1 MKIPAQKKRLLLAG
15 AVLLGAAVLLLG
27 GAAWREYRSSHHKL
41 YAEIICCYP
50 DYNSVLAADL
60 EDQFGCV
67 LFTFPWPEGADPAL
81 KQPGML
87 VELTGPDLMAL
98 SYPGQYSPVR
108 AVKKTGQREDF
119 IEKYYNTLQKEL
131 EETGGEALGDR
142 LAGPK
147 RRGEGRAALPSLERT
162 KSIGLKQ
169 TKVGTTQ
176 WKN

>member
-27 GAAWREYRSSHHKL
+27 GAEWREYRSSHHKL

-142 LAGPK
+142 LAGLPDLNDEEREGLRYLLLNGPK
-147 RRGEGRAALPSLERT
+147 ASD
-162 KSIGLKQ
+162 
-169 TKVGTTQ
+169 
-176 WKN
+176 

>member
-1 MKIPAQKKRLLLAG
+1 M
-15 AVLLGAAVLLLG
+15 
-27 GAAWREYRSSHHKL
+27 
-41 YAEIICCYP
+41 
-50 DYNSVLAADL
+50 
-60 EDQFGCV
+60 
-67 LFTFPWPEGADPAL
+67 

-142 LAGPK
+142 LAGLPDLNDEEREGLRYLLLNGPK
-147 RRGEGRAALPSLERT
+147 ASD
-162 KSIGLKQ
+162 
-169 TKVGTTQ
+169 
-176 WKN
+176 

>member
-67 LFTFPWPEGADPAL
+67 LFTFPWPEGADPA
-81 KQPGML
+81 
-87 VELTGPDLMAL
+87 
-98 SYPGQYSPVR
+98 
-108 AVKKTGQREDF
+108 
-119 IEKYYNTLQKEL
+119 
-131 EETGGEALGDR
+131 
-142 LAGPK
+142 
-147 RRGEGRAALPSLERT
+147 
-162 KSIGLKQ
+162 
-169 TKVGTTQ
+169 
-176 WKN
+176 